1 LWLVLTE
8 NVISQLALLPLS
20 SASADPLYIAEV
32 TPAQHRGELV
42 TWSEIAINVGLVFGF
57 STGLFLEWRAMFLFG
72 GILPLVMIV
81 LALTVMPESPR
92 WLIANNRVHEAKC
105 VLQQTYPPG
114 YDVDV
119 IVAGIEAQERERE
132 AEHSIGWGAILHPTP
147 AFRRMLFVGIGTA
160 VSQQFV
166 GIDAIQYYLIDV
178 IAQSG
183 IDTREKQSLVLI
195 FLGLLKLVF
204 VVIGGKLFD
213 RDGRRPLLFTSL
225 LGMAVALLMVSF
237 SFLGSSKLSTGFTMF
252 GLSLYLAFFS
262 IGMGPGAWLL
272 PSEVFAN
279 CIRGKAMSIA
289 AFLNRVAATIM
300 ASTFLSTAEAIGWS
314 GFFLLLAIASV
325 TVFGVMYV
333 YLPETKGRSI
343 EDMSRYFAE
352 ITNDTSVLEAE
363 ARIRRRQEYASDKEE
378 MEMTETQER
387 SSAASPC
394 LVT

>member
-1 LWLVLTE
+1 MSSNFLTRYTP
-8 NVISQLALLPLS
+8 SPLT
-20 SASADPLYIAEV
+20 DPLYIAEV

-57 STGLFLEWRAMFLFG
+57 STGLFLAPMDDDKEWRVMFLLG

-81 LALTVMPESPR
+81 LVLTVMPESPR
-92 WLIANNRVHEAKC
+92 WLVAKNRVHEAKC

-114 YDVDV
+114 YDVDA
-119 IVAGIEAQERERE
+119 IVADIEDALERERE
-132 AEHSIGWGAILHPTP
+132 AEHGIGWSVILHPTP

-160 VSQQFV
+160 ASQQLV

-183 IDTREKQSLVLI
+183 IDSREKQSLVLV
-195 FLGLLKLVF
+195 FLGLLKLAF
-204 VVIGGKLFD
+204 VVVGGKLFD
-213 RDGRRPLLFTSL
+213 RYGRRPLLFTSL
-225 LGMAVALLMVSF
+225 LGMTVALLMVSF

-262 IGMGPGAWLL
+262 IGMGPGAWLV

-289 AFLNRVAATIM
+289 AFFNRVAATIM
-300 ASTFLSTAEAIGWS
+300 SSTFLSTAEAIGWS
-314 GFFLLLAIASV
+314 GFFLLLAMASV
-325 TVFGVMYV
+325 AVFGVMYV

-363 ARIRRRQEYASDKEE
+363 ARIRLRQEYASDKEE
-378 MEMTETQER
+378 IEMT
-387 SSAASPC
+387 
-394 LVT
+394 